1 MPLWQVHEDVQ
12 LKAMMLEGSTDVE
25 IANWLGRSP
34 SSINSRLRVLGLR
47 RKAYRKRVAPYKK
60 RYILTTMLHRDD
72 KGFAEDE
79 QGKWWQTQIA
89 ADRHFA
95 ARLKRR
101 AGKG

>member
-1 MPLWQVHEDVQ
+1 MPAWLEQDDVQ
-12 LKAMMLEGSTDVE
+12 LRQMLQEGATDAE
-25 IANWLGRSP
+25 MAAWLGRSH

-47 RKAYRKRVAPYKK
+47 RKAYRKRPDPYKK
-60 RYILTTMLHRDD
+60 RIITTTMLHRND
-72 KGFAEDE
+72 KGWAEDE

-89 ADRHFA
+89 ADRHFT